1 MAHGVVIKLKELGLP
16 DGLDDDLALLST
28 DLGDLWSA
36 QKALVDRLDGL
47 LRSAQDWEAVAD
59 HLVDLRAT
67 VDHIEWHI
75 KSVRRPMN
83 RIARFAY
90 RKAGASN
97 D

>member
-1 MAHGVVIKLKELGLP
+1 MP

-47 LRSAQDWEAVAD
+47 LRSAEDWEAVAD
-59 HLVDLRAT
+59 HLVDIGAT
-67 VDHIEWHI
+67 VDHIGWHV
-75 KSVRRPMN
+75 KSVRRPIN

-90 RKAGASN
+90 RQAAAPMTEPEQS
-97 D
+97 